1 VVFGVFVVFHVF
13 SMCLFELV
21 GFVSSFGV
29 AIGLFALIYPVV
41 EGLKHAAGRNLECGL
56 ICIIVVFFR
65 FWKIELQLS

>member
-1 VVFGVFVVFHVF
+1 MRARTRHELENVGRELGRELYTRSVTVVFGVFVVFHVF

-41 EGLKHAAGRNLECGL
+41 KD
-56 ICIIVVFFR
+56 
-65 FWKIELQLS
+65 